1 MNIKQRVENNEV
13 IVAIEGDIDTTTAS
27 AFSEALQ
34 KAAQD
39 AMTLVV
45 DFKHVNYISSAGLRV
60 LLSGQKIMNDK
71 KGKMIVRNVNE
82 DIMEVLELT
91 CFTEIL
97 TIE

>member
-39 AMTLVV
+39 ATTLVV

>member
-1 MNIKQRVENNEV
+1 MNIKQRVENDEV
-13 IVAIEGDIDTTTAS
+13 IVAVEGDIDTTTAS